1 VRATNLALTRTA
13 PLQSSACELRSD
25 VTYTLPK
32 GMKMVKGATSN
43 SITYEGVGSVDI
55 VMKQSGKKLHVVR
68 NLSLEQSIVP
78 VTDYAKYR
86 QLLTIWQGAESILLQ
101 SK

>member
-1 VRATNLALTRTA
+1 MRTLEEQYKLLEELLSEARKRKSAGEREWLEFKTNIGESHR
-13 PLQSSACELRSD
+13 
-25 VTYTLPK
+25 
-32 GMKMVKGATSN
+32 